1 MSNREKEG
9 VIMQTQLIDKGRL
22 KGEFIIRTEDGTE
35 ILDTKALRIIDRQPI
50 QEAIT
55 IKELLGKAKVI
66 FDDDGIGHKVV
77 EIKDIIREE

>member
-1 MSNREKEG
+1 
-9 VIMQTQLIDKGRL
+9 MQTQLIDKGRL
-22 KGEFIIRTEDGTE
+22 KGEFIIRMGDGTE

-66 FDDDGIGHKVV
+66 FDDNGIGHKVV

>member
-1 MSNREKEG
+1 
-9 VIMQTQLIDKGRL
+9 MQTQLIDKGRL
-22 KGEFIIRTEDGTE
+22 KGEFIIRMEDGTE

-77 EIKDIIREE
+77 ELKDILKEE

>member
-1 MSNREKEG
+1 MSKREKEG

-22 KGEFIIRTEDGTE
+22 KGEFIIRMEDGTE
-35 ILDTKALRIIDRQPI
+35 ILDTKALRVIDRQPI

>member
-1 MSNREKEG
+1 MSKREKEG

-22 KGEFIIRTEDGTE
+22 KGEFIIRMEDGTE